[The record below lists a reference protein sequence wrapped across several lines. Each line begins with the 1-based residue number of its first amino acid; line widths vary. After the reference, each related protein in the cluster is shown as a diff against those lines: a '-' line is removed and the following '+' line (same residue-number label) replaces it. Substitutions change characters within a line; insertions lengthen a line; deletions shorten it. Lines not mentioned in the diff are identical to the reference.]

1 MKHGFLVLTATAS
14 ALMFGGVLLLTAPSA
29 GERPSAAPVALSG
42 SEREALAEP
51 AASPNA
57 WYSGCN
63 AVRAAGAAPLY
74 RDQPGYRPE
83 MDRDGDGIACEPY
96 RNAAGERSAPRIRVP
111 RRIYF

>member
-1 MKHGFLVLTATAS
+1 MKHGFLVLTATAA

-42 SEREALAEP
+42 SEHEASAER
-51 AASPNA
+51 AASPDT

-83 MDRDGDGIACEPY
+83 MDGDGDGIACEPY